1 MRKISYNICG
11 WTILAQPNK
20 AFKQNLKQA
29 YINWFII
36 SVNQTTLLDNRF
48 SILHIE
54 RTNNF
59 SKVFFALDTYQN
71 PPRNCAIK
79 VYKPI
84 AQKPQLQEWI
94 VREFQKEAA
103 RLKQLSLTNEY
114 LPEIYTYFHDSQAYY
129 IARELVE
136 GATFEEKVQDRGVF
150 SCSMVR
156 EILRKLLLMLD
167 NLHRTK
173 VVHQNIKPK
182 NIIERD
188 SDRAPISI
196 NFGGLEQIVATFDFH
211 GDKNI
216 FSLNDTLGYAPSEQ
230 ALGKANPTSDL
241 YSLGLTAIYLL
252 TAKNPKDLSID
263 LDSGNYLIPPK
274 IKARDPELAATIARA
289 VHLNPSDRYS
299 SASEMLDALLMN
311 NNQVFSNSPPTILI
325 ENNGTY
331 KTHTA
336 TNGKTF
342 LRSDRPLVHSE
353 SAKYSSPISQGETT
367 IVQHQSNKSEKDD
380 KQQSDFDWKLILFL
394 TITGLYISYVS
405 MTALYSWKSVRET
418 SMVSESTNSLMLPST
433 SSELIPEI
441 SLETEQLERRPS
453 LLDNESSNLI
463 EIPIFPIGTNK
474 QELRATLGE
483 PNAIQEGYWSNSIA
497 WIYKGRAKGQIDL
510 GYLFDLDTNELQQ
523 TEVAIARNV
532 SLETIQEIMNSLLQG
547 KTTKAIEREL
557 GNIYYRR
564 TNTYLFKSKEL
575 EGTIERDKDD
585 KIYIGIWN
593 ADFH

>member
-1 MRKISYNICG
+1 M
-11 WTILAQPNK
+11 T
-20 AFKQNLKQA
+20 
-29 YINWFII
+29 
-36 SVNQTTLLDNRF
+36 QTTLLDNRF

-84 AQKPQLQEWI
+84 SQKPQLQEWI

-136 GATFEEKVQDRGVF
+136 GATFEEKVQDRGTF

-167 NLHRTK
+167 NLHREK

-188 SDRAPISI
+188 GDLAPISI

-230 ALGKANPTSDL
+230 ALGKATPTSDL

-263 LDSGNYLIPPK
+263 LDSGNYLIPPQ
-274 IKARDPELAATIARA
+274 IKARDPNLAAIIARA
-289 VHLNPSDRYS
+289 VHLNPSDRYGA
-299 SASEMLDALLMN
+299 ASEMLDALLMN
-311 NNQVFSNSPPTILI
+311 DNKVFLDSQQTIFI
-325 ENNGTY
+325 ESDR
-331 KTHTA
+331 THKKHIA
-336 TNGKTF
+336 TNGKSDRIIV
-342 LRSDRPLVHSE
+342 RSD
-353 SAKYSSPISQGETT
+353 AKYSRIPESKTT
-367 IVQHQSNKSEKDD
+367 LLQHQPHKSEDE
-380 KQQSDFDWKLILFL
+380 QLFDWKLILFL
-394 TITGLYISYVS
+394 TITGLYLSYVS

-418 SMVSESTNSLMLPST
+418 SIVPEAETSLILPSA
-433 SSELIPEI
+433 SSELAPE
-441 SLETEQLERRPS
+441 LFLNEEKPVKRPS
-453 LLDNESSNLI
+453 LLDNKAYNLI

-474 QELRATLGE
+474 QQLRASLGE

-497 WIYKGRAKGQIDL
+497 WIYKGRSEGQIDL

-523 TEVAIARNV
+523 TEVAIAPEV
-532 SLETIQEIMNSLLQG
+532 KLKTIQEILNSLLQG
-547 KTTKAIEREL
+547 KTTKTIEQEL
-557 GNIYYRR
+557 VNIYYRR
-564 TNTYLFKSKEL
+564 TNTYLFKSKQL

-585 KIYIGIWN
+585 NIYIGIWK
-593 ADFH
+593 ADFHQK

>member
-1 MRKISYNICG
+1 M
-11 WTILAQPNK
+11 
-20 AFKQNLKQA
+20 
-29 YINWFII
+29 
-36 SVNQTTLLDNRF
+36 NQTTLLDNRF

-54 RTNNF
+54 RTNSF

-136 GATFEEKVQDRGVF
+136 GATFEEKVQDRGVLGVQ
-150 SCSMVR
+150 MVR

-167 NLHRTK
+167 SLHRK
-173 VVHQNIKPK
+173 KIIHQNIKPK

-188 SDRAPISI
+188 GDRAPISI

-211 GDKNI
+211 RNKNI

-274 IKARDPELAATIARA
+274 IKARDPDLATTIARA
-289 VHLNPSDRYS
+289 IHLNPSDRYS
-299 SASEMLDALLMN
+299 SASKMLDSLLVN
-311 NNQVFSNSPPTILI
+311 DNKIFLDSQQISL
-325 ENNGTY
+325 ENHQTY
-331 KTHTA
+331 QTHTA
-336 TNGKTF
+336 TNGKSPSK
-342 LRSDRPLVHSE
+342 SDRQIAHSE
-353 SAKYSSPISQGETT
+353 RAKYSSPISQGETT
-367 IVQHQSNKSEKDD
+367 IVRHQPYKSEKDD
-380 KQQSDFDWKLILFL
+380 KDRSDFDWKLILFL

-418 SMVSESTNSLMLPST
+418 SIVPESSTSLMLPST
-433 SSELIPEI
+433 SSEPIPEI
-441 SLETEQLERRPS
+441 SLDTEQLERRPS
-453 LLDNESSNLI
+453 LLDNELFNSI

-474 QELRATLGE
+474 RELRASLGE

-497 WIYKGRAKGQIDL
+497 WIYKGRARGQIDL

-523 TEVAIARNV
+523 TEVAIAPNV
-532 SLETIQEIMNSLLQG
+532 NLETIQEIVNSLLQG
-547 KTTKAIEREL
+547 KTTKTIEREL
-557 GNIYYRR
+557 ENIYYRR
-564 TNTYLFKSKEL
+564 TNSYLFKSREL

-585 KIYIGIWN
+585 NIYIGIWN

>member
-1 MRKISYNICG
+1 M
-11 WTILAQPNK
+11 
-20 AFKQNLKQA
+20 
-29 YINWFII
+29 
-36 SVNQTTLLDNRF
+36 NQTTLLDNRF

-54 RTNNF
+54 RTNSY

-79 VYKPI
+79 LYKPI

-94 VREFQKEAA
+94 IREFQKEAA

-136 GATFEEKVQDRGVF
+136 GATFEDKVQDRGVLGVQ
-150 SCSMVR
+150 MVR

-167 NLHRTK
+167 SLHRK
-173 VVHQNIKPK
+173 KIIHQNIKPK

-188 SDRAPISI
+188 GDRAPISI

-230 ALGKANPTSDL
+230 ALGKATPTSDL

-274 IKARDPELAATIARA
+274 IKACDPELAATISRA
-289 VHLNPSDRYS
+289 IHLNPGDRYS
-299 SASEMLDALLMN
+299 SASKMLDALLMN
-311 NNQVFSNSPPTILI
+311 DNKIFLDSQQIPL
-325 ENNGTY
+325 ENHRTY
-331 KTHTA
+331 QTHTA
-336 TNGKTF
+336 TNGKTP
-342 LRSDRPLVHSE
+342 LQSNRPIAQSE
-353 SAKYSSPISQGETT
+353 RAKYSSPISQGETT
-367 IVQHQSNKSEKDD
+367 IVQHQPYKSEKDD
-380 KQQSDFDWKLILFL
+380 KQQLDFDGKLILFL

-418 SMVSESTNSLMLPST
+418 SIVPESTTSLILPST
-433 SSELIPEI
+433 SSETIPEI

-453 LLDNESSNLI
+453 LLDNESSNSI

-474 QELRATLGE
+474 RELRASLGE

-523 TEVAIARNV
+523 TEVAIAPHVN
-532 SLETIQEIMNSLLQG
+532 LETIQEIVNSLLQG
-547 KTTKAIEREL
+547 KTNKTIEREL

-585 KIYIGIWN
+585 NIYIGIWN